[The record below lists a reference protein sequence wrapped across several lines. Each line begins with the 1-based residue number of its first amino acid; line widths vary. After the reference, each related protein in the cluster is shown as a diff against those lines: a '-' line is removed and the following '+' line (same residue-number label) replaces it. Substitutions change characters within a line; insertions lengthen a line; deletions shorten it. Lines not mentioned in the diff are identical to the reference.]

1 MRIVDLVLHV
11 DFVLEKLELW
21 KPCCCCVWGWR
32 ESGRK
37 KKEELLI
44 VFPCHNMWLYKRIN
58 LMGVLEKWW
67 GAREERKRAESVIL
81 LNLLLV
87 WSLRVISPFDFDHL

>member
-21 KPCCCCVWGWR
+21 KPCCYCVWGWR

-37 KKEELLI
+37 
-44 VFPCHNMWLYKRIN
+44 
-58 LMGVLEKWW
+58 
-67 GAREERKRAESVIL
+67 RKRSYWLCFLVITCDYI
-81 LNLLLV
+81 
-87 WSLRVISPFDFDHL
+87 RE